1 MLYLAQVKNSFN
13 QDSLDLQLIAY
24 QQANLVWSICH
35 PEIITLPDYH
45 FFNEGVLV
53 LVNVE
58 ENREIVDIKEAKD
71 WILTLINIYL
81 NSESISLENLEQEK
95 RKLEEW
101 KQELTS
107 EQQKITQDRLELETR
122 LEQLQE
128 LEDNLKKMMEK
139 QEN

>member
-13 QDSLDLQLIAY
+13 QDSLALQLIAH
-24 QQANLVWSICH
+24 QQANLTWSICN
-35 PEIITLPDYH
+35 PEIMTLPNYN
-45 FFNEGVLV
+45 FLNEGVLV

-81 NSESISLENLEQEK
+81 NSESISLEKLEQEK
-95 RKLEEW
+95 SKLEEW

-128 LEDNLKKMMEK
+128 LEDNLKRMMEK

>member
-13 QDSLDLQLIAY
+13 QDTIDLQLIAH
-24 QQANLVWSICH
+24 QQANLSWSICH
-35 PEIITLPDYH
+35 PEIITLHNYN
-45 FFNEGVLV
+45 FLNEGVLV
-53 LVNVE
+53 LVNLE
-58 ENREIVDIKEAKD
+58 DNRDVVDLKEAKD

-81 NSESISLENLEQEK
+81 NSESLSLEKLEKEK
-95 RKLEEW
+95 TKLEEW

-128 LEDNLKKMMEK
+128 LEDNLKKMIK
-139 QEN
+139 QQEN

>member
-13 QDSLDLQLIAY
+13 QDTIDLQLIAH
-24 QQANLVWSICH
+24 QQANLSWSICD
-35 PEIITLPDYH
+35 PEIITLPNYN
-45 FFNEGVLV
+45 FLNEGVLV

-58 ENREIVDIKEAKD
+58 DNRDVVDLKEAKD

-81 NSESISLENLEQEK
+81 NSESLSLEKLEKEK
-95 RKLEEW
+95 TKLEEW

-128 LEDNLKKMMEK
+128 LEDNLKKIIK
-139 QEN
+139 QQEN

>member
-13 QDSLDLQLIAY
+13 KDSLDLQLIAY
-24 QQANLVWSICH
+24 QQANLSWSICH
-35 PEIITLPDYH
+35 PEIITLH
-45 FFNEGVLV
+45 NSNFLNEGVLV

-58 ENREIVDIKEAKD
+58 ENKDVVDIKEAKD

-81 NSESISLENLEQEK
+81 NSESLSLENLQREK
-95 RKLEEW
+95 SKLEEW

-128 LEDNLKKMMEK
+128 LEDNLKKMIK
-139 QEN
+139 QQEN